1 MKGSRPS
8 FWQRAVT
15 RCAVVLT
22 LSLALLSACGARNV
36 GPKPVLPSYVGE
48 QAALFNDL
56 FRPELFGMDGA
67 TRPENDS
74 LLGERLQLA
83 DTLVPVRVVTI
94 NRETRGTL
102 RNYTIV
108 VQPTADVLRGKP
120 VAGAVSLNVADRSPA
135 FAWLDGTGEKWVGTR
150 LLLLLRYYEDG
161 PHFYGTVDSAPVR
174 EALAR
179 VKLQPTPQRA
189 N

>member
-1 MKGSRPS
+1 
-8 FWQRAVT
+8 VT
-15 RCAVVLT
+15 RCTVIFA
-22 LSLALLSACGARNV
+22 LASPAALVACGGRAQT
-36 GPKPVLPSYVGE
+36 PKTVLPSYGGE

-56 FRPELFGMDGA
+56 FRPELFGIDGA
-67 TRPENDS
+67 EPPEADG
-74 LLGERLQLA
+74 LLGERLKLS

-94 NRETRGTL
+94 NRETRGEI

-108 VQPTADVLRGKP
+108 VQPTAEALRGEP
-120 VAGAVSLNVADRSPA
+120 VKGAITLTVADRSPA

-150 LLLLLRYYEDG
+150 LLLLLRNYEDG

-179 VKLQPTPQRA
+179 VKLQRSPPPA
-189 N
+189 D